1 VVYSWFPAGS
11 NRESLGNDRG
21 PPMPRNGD
29 VIAAV
34 SSEVIEIGCGSG
46 ISNATAPK
54 RMWDRLETIAWGGE
68 RCPCA

>member
-1 VVYSWFPAGS
+1 
-11 NRESLGNDRG
+11 
-21 PPMPRNGD
+21 MPRNGD